1 MIIAVSRFGRDQLL
15 FEVRLI
21 PIIRVCR
28 VHSSVSFVASVLL
41 RSVGLAERRV
51 VTTDLLP
58 ALRLIVNLLS

>member
-28 VHSSVSFVASVLL
+28 VRSSVSFVASVLL